1 MLLCHGWP
9 GLYLEVLDLVPL
21 LTDQDDA
28 DLRAFDVIVPSVPGF
43 DFCTSP
49 SGEGWSTD
57 RVAQAFVELMS
68 IGGSLPH
75 IDRNTSREM
84 YDGTPAAADAAFF
97 AANRNG
103 RNRIALARPHIAESS
118 NRG

>member
-1 MLLCHGWP
+1 MCVYP
-9 GLYLEVLDLVPL
+9 N
-21 LTDQDDA
+21 
-28 DLRAFDVIVPSVPGF
+28 PSHIAVGRVVE
-43 DFCTSP
+43 S
-49 SGEGWSTD
+49 D

-68 IGGSLPH
+68 ISGSLPH

-84 YDGTPAAADAAFF
+84 FDGTPAADAAFF